1 LKTPGLIFS
10 FLTLI
15 ALNAAALAETAA
27 DPIEQAVFAS
37 DPRITMPQSVGTRT
51 VGVVSMN
58 LGGWGVAY
66 SQVLQQDRNAWVQ
79 ANYSP
84 KTYVFVDHRE
94 PTPNYGYA
102 ELFETSR
109 VQIMAGVD
117 ETFHV
122 TKNKYWGFI
131 LGASLGVN
139 QSKYEETYYPRKCT
153 WFCGFDPNNPS
164 TKNTTDTYAF
174 LGGRVGVAIRETKIM
189 GVKGDLVIALNP
201 LLTRAGENHK
211 FLTPEGTVLPVMETT
226 KVTIEA
232 LIEI

>member
-1 LKTPGLIFS
+1 LKTSGLIFS

-15 ALNAAALAETAA
+15 ALNAAALAETAT

-51 VGVVSMN
+51 VGVVALN

-79 ANYSP
+79 ANTSP
-84 KTYVFVDHRE
+84 KEYLIVDHSE
-94 PTPNYGYA
+94 EIPNYGFA
-102 ELFETSR
+102 QLFETSR

-117 ETFHV
+117 ETFHA
-122 TKNKYWGFI
+122 TNNKYWGFI

-139 QSKYEETYYPRKCT
+139 QSKYEETYYPKLCT
-153 WFCGFDPNNPS
+153 WYCGFDPKNPT
-164 TKNTTDTYAF
+164 TKNSTDTYAF
-174 LGGRVGVAIRETKIM
+174 LGGRMGVAIRETKIM

-201 LLTRAGENHK
+201 ILTRVGDWHK
-211 FLTPEGTVLPVMETT
+211 FRTPEGTVLPVMETT
-226 KVTIEA
+226 KLTIEA